1 MKSYLKTTLPITFMK
16 NIRLTFLLMP
26 VLISCQPQR
35 KADRQNMMFR
45 DGLIYEIVTE
55 EIPFKGVVSDRYPN
69 GKKKSEENY
78 INGKREGLYTVWHLN
93 GQKASE
99 QNYIN
104 GMEEGV
110 GTAWYE
116 TGQKR
121 MEGNFANGKK
131 EGLSTEWYKNGQKRM
146 EGNFVNGKKEGL
158 WTAYENGQKSM
169 EATFVNG
176 EEVSRKEWDGN
187 GKEMKN

>member
-1 MKSYLKTTLPITFMK
+1 MK
-16 NIRLTFLLMP
+16 NIRLTFLLLL
-26 VLISCQPQR
+26 VLISCQTQH
-35 KADRQNMMFR
+35 KADSQDMLFR
-45 DGLIYEIVTE
+45 DGLIYEIIAE
-55 EIPFKGVVSDRYPN
+55 ETPFTGVVLDRYPN
-69 GKKKSEENY
+69 GKKKSVANY

-146 EGNFVNGKKEGL
+146 EGNFKNGKKEGL
-158 WTAYENGQKSM
+158 WTAYEKGQKRM
-169 EATFVNG
+169 VVTFVN
-176 EEVSRKEWDGN
+176 
-187 GKEMKN
+187 